1 MTSYHEEVAFKK
13 CNFWQISLLSYLTV
27 NESNVNSIGKIKPSL
42 KAVIEKISEGMHS
55 KNICNFPVKEL
66 CKHDNKNWLLDTYRQ
81 ILKKNRFISR
91 LPTTLLWFLSFFG
104 RSLICATLAK
114 TAENVNKS
122 KAKSK

>member
-1 MTSYHEEVAFKK
+1 MTSYHEEMAFKK

-81 ILKKNRFISR
+81 ILKMNRFISWIYKE
-91 LPTTLLWFLSFFG
+91 LIVLQKYVVWKMLIDGNKKSNEKLSQ
-104 RSLICATLAK
+104 K
-114 TAENVNKS
+114 T
-122 KAKSK
+122 